1 MLNNHVVSYFECNE
15 VLVPD
20 TGVFTSPKVVDYTRI
35 GNSLEYYVVLG
46 AIDDQ
51 PVYLIAK
58 TDIESI
64 IKVVQIKSVD
74 LDMYDSGFFDLFG
87 YCDKEPSLVAEVT
100 VATKLEIEFCKAST
114 ALIREIKGGSNFE
127 PISTTLNEAT
137 KSLLSVVR
145 AFEISRT
152 TE

>member
-1 MLNNHVVSYFECNE
+1 MLNSQIVSYFECNE
-15 VLVPD
+15 VNIPD
-20 TGVFTSPKVVDYTRI
+20 VGVFTRPKIVDYTRI
-35 GNSLEYYVVLG
+35 GDSLEYYVVLG
-46 AIDDQ
+46 AVDDQ

-64 IKVVQIKSVD
+64 IKVVQIKPVD

-87 YCDKEPSLVAEVT
+87 YCDKEPTLVVGVA
-100 VATKLEIEFCKAST
+100 VATKLEIEFCKASST
-114 ALIREIKGGSNFE
+114 LIEAIKDESRFA
-127 PISTTLNEAT
+127 PISTTLSEAT

-145 AFEISRT
+145 AFEASRT